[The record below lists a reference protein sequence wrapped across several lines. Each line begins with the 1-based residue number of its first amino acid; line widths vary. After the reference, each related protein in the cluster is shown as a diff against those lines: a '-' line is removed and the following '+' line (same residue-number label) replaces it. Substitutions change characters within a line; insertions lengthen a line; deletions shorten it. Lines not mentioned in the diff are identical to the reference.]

1 VGQQRFLAKRWHQFD
16 HRNMK
21 WNFTAIFT
29 ILILTDLIASAQVP
43 DYIIYKNDT
52 IPTYNLLVEQYLQTR
67 KDDNGRLFNLSFRN
81 SIDGQLGASMNCWR
95 GYQAIYKIENDSLFV
110 SAIIDCHSLENKN
123 QKPTNHIK
131 KVFGDKVKS
140 NKVFIN
146 WYSGNISFPEKSKE
160 NKIIRWDVVF
170 ERIFLYET
178 AIKIEDGKI
187 IEISNE
193 QNYVDLENGI
203 DRMERDSISNIVF
216 DHIKNYKWTK
226 LDKFDCGEKY
236 TVVIGKNGK
245 ITDVIMTDYQT
256 EEKIEQYWDTKREY
270 NFCVKSV
277 KKALSELQFDILKRK
292 GKPTE
297 EKVFIEIWF
306 NEDGTMENWT
316 D

>member
-1 VGQQRFLAKRWHQFD
+1 
-16 HRNMK
+16 MK

-297 EKVFIEIWF
+297 EKVFIEI
-306 NEDGTMENWT
+306 
-316 D
+316 